1 MDSITYNAN
10 LDILFS
16 DFRSSISIAAFG
28 DGMTSSQ
35 ELDQVVA
42 AHGRN
47 AIDIQMLDRHVG
59 EYPQRTPMAV
69 APWAGPASCSSGAQ
83 SSPPSPT
90 RERQGR
96 QSGWRSSPLPSQPIV
111 TVPGFKTDRVKKKG
125 KGKAQFKKGG
135 AKDATKPKKVK
146 EKQEEEKLDE
156 EQGQTSWRRGHEHR
170 LSNC

>member
-1 MDSITYNAN
+1 MPSTFKCSTATWVNTPNGYSNEFNDNACFPC
-10 LDILFS
+10 L
-16 DFRSSISIAAFG
+16 
-28 DGMTSSQ
+28 
-35 ELDQVVA
+35 
-42 AHGRN
+42 
-47 AIDIQMLDRHVG
+47 
-59 EYPQRTPMAV
+59 PQTPMAV